1 MWIFVAE
8 ALLALA
14 LLIAIV
20 WWTMGPT
27 HKRERQ
33 EAKNEANKEA
43 SRGVSV
49 EGNGDSAAR
58 REND

>member
-27 HKRERQ
+27 HRRERQ
-33 EAKNEANKEA
+33 EARNAAKD
-43 SRGVSV
+43 
-49 EGNGDSAAR
+49 EGKGLKDQ
-58 REND
+58 